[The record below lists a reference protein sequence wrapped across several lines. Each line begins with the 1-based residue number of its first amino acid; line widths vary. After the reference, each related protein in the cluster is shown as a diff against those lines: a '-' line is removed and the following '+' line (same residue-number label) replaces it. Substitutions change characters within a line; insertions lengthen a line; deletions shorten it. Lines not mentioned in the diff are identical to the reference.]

1 MKTIKNK
8 YTVLITALAL
18 LFNLTSCE
26 KEIEVDL
33 RSITPRI
40 QIEGI
45 VKQDQLA
52 MVRVSQTLD
61 FNDNS
66 GYPFLKGAIVKISD
80 DAGNSEILLQDNT
93 GWYVAEDIKGEI
105 GRTYSLSVT
114 YESKEYTSTSKI
126 PPLVKIDSLTMY
138 KAPIMDYAIPMVHY
152 TDPKGEANQYYRF
165 LVYINGKQLPDMNEQ
180 VSSCEF
186 TDGSPMHDPLA
197 VFTNDEDN
205 DPIQK
210 GDEILIELQCID
222 KGAYIF
228 FDTLRKIEDKK
239 TNPISNITGGA
250 LGYFCAS
257 TVDQM
262 TIIAE
267 WND

>member
-8 YTVLITALAL
+8 YTVLFAALAL
-18 LFNLTSCE
+18 LFIASSCE
-26 KEIEVDL
+26 KEIDVDL

-45 VKQDQLA
+45 VKQDQFA
-52 MVRVSQTLD
+52 TVRVSQTLD

-80 DAGNSEILLQDNT
+80 DAGNSETLLQNST
-93 GWYVAEDIKGEI
+93 GWYVAEDIKGVI
-105 GRTYSLSVT
+105 GRAYSLSVT
-114 YESKEYTSTSKI
+114 YEDKEYTSTSKI
-126 PPLVKIDSLTMY
+126 PSLVKIDSLTMY

-152 TDPKGEANQYYRF
+152 TDPKGAANQYYRA
-165 LVYINGKQLPDMNEQ
+165 LVYINGKQLPDMIEQ
-180 VSSCEF
+180 VYSCEF

-197 VFTNDEDN
+197 VFSNDEDN
-205 DPIQK
+205 DPIKK
-210 GDEILIELQCID
+210 GDEILIEFQCID
-222 KGAYIF
+222 KGSYIF
-228 FDTLRKIEDKK
+228 FDTLSRTEDKK

-262 TIIAE
+262 TIIAD
-267 WND
+267 W